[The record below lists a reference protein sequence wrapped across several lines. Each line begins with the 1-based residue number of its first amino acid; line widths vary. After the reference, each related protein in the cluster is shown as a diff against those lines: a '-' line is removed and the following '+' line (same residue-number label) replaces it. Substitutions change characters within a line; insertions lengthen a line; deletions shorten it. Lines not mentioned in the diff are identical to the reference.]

1 MTKNLWQMDRNEIF
15 RDLVDQYLD
24 EGYSK
29 KEARKLAKQE
39 ADEIMELFPDRSV
52 SDFVV
57 NLRGH
62 GSLAL
67 VDDVEKLKALPY
79 KPREVPDIHEYDLE

>member
-29 KEARKLAKQE
+29 REARKLAKQE
-39 ADEIMELFPDRSV
+39 ADEIMIDKNEFVDTVWEESFHDR
-52 SDFVV
+52 
-57 NLRGH
+57 
-62 GSLAL
+62 
-67 VDDVEKLKALPY
+67 
-79 KPREVPDIHEYDLE
+79 

>member
-29 KEARKLAKQE
+29 KEARKLARLE
-39 ADEIMELFPDRSV
+39 ADEIMVDKNEFVDTVWKESFHDR
-52 SDFVV
+52 
-57 NLRGH
+57 
-62 GSLAL
+62 
-67 VDDVEKLKALPY
+67 
-79 KPREVPDIHEYDLE
+79 

>member
-1 MTKNLWQMDRNEIF
+1 MDRNEIF

-39 ADEIMELFPDRSV
+39 ADEIMVDKNEFVDTVWEESFHDR
-52 SDFVV
+52 
-57 NLRGH
+57 
-62 GSLAL
+62 
-67 VDDVEKLKALPY
+67 
-79 KPREVPDIHEYDLE
+79 